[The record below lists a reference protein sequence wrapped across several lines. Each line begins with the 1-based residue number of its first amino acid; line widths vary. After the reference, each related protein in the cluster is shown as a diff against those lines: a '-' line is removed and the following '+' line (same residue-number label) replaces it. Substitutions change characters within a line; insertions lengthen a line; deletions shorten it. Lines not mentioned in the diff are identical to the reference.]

1 MKKLLPV
8 LLLIL
13 SACSSTPGNIS
24 RDIASSKRAVS
35 SAEDDFKWV
44 EGLDFDKKTEEKYRA
59 DKDEFDFSS
68 SDESEHALVK
78 ESLVSLPPAKLE
90 ETVSKTDDP
99 LVKINIKCYQ
109 GKFDEAL
116 KIADDQYSKYKN
128 NTSYWNQLGTCYF
141 LKSDFAKA
149 ILFYNKSRDLDSKFI
164 PPVNNLG
171 VVYQRQGKFQKA
183 LAAFKLAADLNTFAV
198 TPTYNLAQLYLRF
211 GTVGKALPIFQGLQ
225 KRSPKDVEVGSALA
239 SANLIKGDYQTAVD
253 IYARFDKAT
262 LANPSV
268 GLNYAVALKL
278 LNRPQDAQTVLAN
291 VSGPTTGAI
300 AEYAQ
305 RVDKFVR
312 N

>member
-1 MKKLLPV
+1 MKKLLPI
-8 LLLIL
+8 LLLVL
-13 SACSSTPGNIS
+13 SACSTTPENVTRKSAST
-24 RDIASSKRAVS
+24 D
-35 SAEDDFKWV
+35 DDFKWV
-44 EGLDFDKKTEEKYRA
+44 EGLDFEKKVEEKYRA

-68 SDESEHALVK
+68 SDESSHALIK
-78 ESLVSLPPAKLE
+78 ESLASLPAGKLE
-90 ETVSKTDDP
+90 EAVAKSDDP
-99 LVKINIKCYQ
+99 LMKMNIKCYQ
-109 GKFDEAL
+109 GKFEEAL
-116 KIADDQYSKYKN
+116 KMADDQYSKYKN

-149 ILFYNKSRDLDSKFI
+149 ILFYNKSRDLDAKFI

-278 LNRPQDAQTVLAN
+278 LNRPQDAQTVLSN
-291 VSGPTTGAI
+291 VSGSTTGAI

-305 RVDKFVR
+305 KVEKFVR

>member
-13 SACSSTPGNIS
+13 SACSTTGNVSTDG
-24 RDIASSKRAVS
+24 SSKKRAVS
-35 SAEDDFKWV
+35 SAEEDYKWV
-44 EGLDFDKKTEEKYRA
+44 EGLDFDKKSEEKYRA

-68 SDESEHALVK
+68 SDESSHALIK
-78 ESLVSLPPAKLE
+78 ESLASLPPAKLE
-90 ETVSKTDDP
+90 ETVSKTNDP
-99 LVKINIKCYQ
+99 VMKMNIKCYQ

-116 KIADDQYSKYKN
+116 KIADEQYSKYKN

-141 LKSDFAKA
+141 LKSDMAKA
-149 ILFYNKSRDLDSKFI
+149 ILFYNKSRDLDAKFI

-171 VVYQRQGKFQKA
+171 VVYQRQGKYQKA

-253 IYARFDKAT
+253 IYGRFDKAT

-278 LNRPQDAQTVLAN
+278 LNRPQDAQTVLSN
-291 VSGPTTGAI
+291 VSGSTTGPI
-300 AEYAQ
+300 ADYAQ

>member
-1 MKKLLPV
+1 MKKLLPI
-8 LLLIL
+8 LLLVL
-13 SACSSTPGNIS
+13 SACSTTPENIS
-24 RDIASSKRAVS
+24 RGSVSGKRSLS

-44 EGLDFDKKTEEKYRA
+44 EGLDFDKKKEEKYRA

-68 SDESEHALVK
+68 SDESAHALVK
-78 ESLVSLPPAKLE
+78 ESLSSLPAAKLE

-99 LVKINIKCYQ
+99 LMKINIKCYQ

-116 KIADDQYSKYKN
+116 KIADDQYSQYKN

-149 ILFYNKSRDLDSKFI
+149 ILFYNKSRDLDAKFI

-183 LAAFKLAADLNTFAV
+183 LAAFKLAADLNTFSV